1 MPFSIFLLPSTI
13 SSHILNVRLDL
24 LSHDIG
30 GVASAICNFSIH
42 FFHLAVKSC
51 RGFAGWMHP
60 RLQLLR
66 PAALC
71 YAGAH
76 CSYCFSAS
84 CFSVW
89 HCIAYF
95 SRGRHLLES
104 TNRLLCAAVNIIGT
118 LSLIPLREIP
128 RWFPMAIGRSSVL
141 LRKRD
146 LFFVSR
152 LHHHYALSLSDWYSV
167 V

>member
-1 MPFSIFLLPSTI
+1 MPYYILLLLSTI
-13 SSHILNVRLDL
+13 SSHISNVRLDL

-30 GVASAICNFSIH
+30 GVASAICNFGIH
-42 FFHLAVKSC
+42 FFHLTIKSC
-51 RGFAGWMHP
+51 RDFAGWMHQ
-60 RLQLLR
+60 RFQLLW

-76 CSYCFSAS
+76 CSWCFSAS
-84 CFSVW
+84 CISVW
-89 HCIAYF
+89 QCIAYF
-95 SRGRHLLES
+95 SRGRYLLES
-104 TNRLLCAAVNIIGT
+104 TNRLLCAAVYIIGT
-118 LSLIPLREIP
+118 LSRIPLREIP
-128 RWFPMAIGRSSVL
+128 RWFPMAIGRSSVF

-152 LHHHYALSLSDWYSV
+152 LHHDYALSLPDWYSV